1 MQTHKL
7 WINGRWTDSM
17 GNNLMS
23 VENPVTGEIIAEVI
37 DATVADVDRA
47 VQAAKNAFYN
57 GPWSTLTPADR
68 SKLLWRLADLL
79 ESHKEEIARI
89 ESENTGKPYQAIS
102 LGDVDFAVDNL
113 RYFSGAARDIHG
125 YMAGEYKAGYTTMF
139 TREPVGVV
147 GQIAPWNFPIQMAV
161 WKIGP
166 ALAAGCTV
174 VLKPAPAT
182 PLTTLM
188 LAELTAEAGFPEGV
202 VNFISGGNDTGQAL
216 VEHPDVRMISLT
228 GSVDTGKKIMR
239 TASDTLKRLHLE
251 LGGKAPFVVFD
262 DVDVETIAE
271 KAVSNSTFNSG
282 QVCVSATRVYVEESR
297 AKNVTEAIVAAMRAV
312 KIGLPYEA
320 DTKMG
325 PLISE
330 AHRTRV
336 QGFIERAKHGGAHVL
351 TGGVV
356 PADFQRGYYL
366 EPAVIVGADQRSEII
381 QSEIFG
387 PVLTIN
393 TFKTEEEAIH
403 LANDVVYGL
412 ASSVW
417 TRDVGKAFR
426 VAKKLEFG
434 IVWVNDHM
442 AGSSEGAH
450 GGIKQSGFGK
460 DLSVESVFDYT
471 TTKNTVF
478 KNTI

>member
-1 MQTHKL
+1 MQTHQL
-7 WINGRWTDSM
+7 WINGRWVDSR
-17 GNNLMS
+17 GNHAMP
-23 VENPVTGEIIAEVI
+23 VENPVTGEIIAEVV
-37 DATVADVDRA
+37 DATAEDVDKA
-47 VQAAKNAFYN
+47 VQAAKTAFYN
-57 GPWSTLTPADR
+57 GPWSKMTPADR

-79 ESHKEEIARI
+79 EAHQDEIARM
-89 ESENTGKPYQAIS
+89 ESENTGKPYHAVS
-102 LGDVDFAVDNL
+102 RGDVDFAVDNL

-125 YMAGEYKAGYTTMF
+125 LMAGEYATGHTTMY
-139 TREPVGVV
+139 TREPIGVV
-147 GQIAPWNFPIQMAV
+147 GQIAPWNFPIQMAI

-174 VLKPAPAT
+174 VLKPAPST

-188 LAELTAEAGFPEGV
+188 LAELIAEAGFPEGV
-202 VNFISGGNDTGQAL
+202 VNIITGGNDTGQAL
-216 VEHPDVRMISLT
+216 VEHPDVRMISVT
-228 GSVDTGKKIMR
+228 GSVNTGKKIMR

-262 DVDVETIAE
+262 DIDVNEVAA
-271 KAVSNSTFNSG
+271 KAAFNSTFNSG

-297 AKNVTEAIVAAMRAV
+297 AKSLTEAIVEAMRAV

-320 DTKMG
+320 DTQMG
-325 PLISE
+325 PLISGI
-330 AHRTRV
+330 HRERV
-336 QGFIERAKHGGAHVL
+336 QGFIERARQDGARVL

-356 PADFQRGYYL
+356 PAGFQNGYFM
-366 EPAVIVGADQRSEII
+366 EPAVIVEADQRSEVI

-393 TFKTEEEAIH
+393 TFNTEEEAIR

-417 TRDVGKAFR
+417 TRDIGRAMR
-426 VAKKLEFG
+426 VSKKLEFG
-434 IVWVNDHM
+434 LVWVNDHM

-450 GGIKQSGFGK
+450 GGIKHSGFGK
-460 DLSVESVFDYT
+460 DLSVESVFEYT

-478 KNTI
+478 KTTI

>member
-1 MQTHKL
+1 
-7 WINGRWTDSM
+7 
-17 GNNLMS
+17 
-23 VENPVTGEIIAEVI
+23 
-37 DATVADVDRA
+37 
-47 VQAAKNAFYN
+47 
-57 GPWSTLTPADR
+57 
-68 SKLLWRLADLL
+68 
-79 ESHKEEIARI
+79 
-89 ESENTGKPYQAIS
+89 
-102 LGDVDFAVDNL
+102 
-113 RYFSGAARDIHG
+113 
-125 YMAGEYKAGYTTMF
+125 
-139 TREPVGVV
+139 
-147 GQIAPWNFPIQMAV
+147 
-161 WKIGP
+161 
-166 ALAAGCTV
+166 
-174 VLKPAPAT
+174 
-182 PLTTLM
+182 
-188 LAELTAEAGFPEGV
+188 
-202 VNFISGGNDTGQAL
+202 
-216 VEHPDVRMISLT
+216 
-228 GSVDTGKKIMR
+228 
-239 TASDTLKRLHLE
+239 
-251 LGGKAPFVVFD
+251 
-262 DVDVETIAE
+262 
-271 KAVSNSTFNSG
+271 
-282 QVCVSATRVYVEESR
+282 
-297 AKNVTEAIVAAMRAV
+297 MRAV